1 MYKILILCTGNS
13 CRSQMAHAWLESFL
27 KNKAIIF
34 SSGTKPEKVNPYA
47 IKVMLEKNID
57 ISKNTSNHVSE
68 YDNINFD
75 FVITVCD
82 NARELCPVFPN
93 AKKVIHQSFIDPADV
108 TGEEFIVLNTYRK
121 VRDELKLFLIDFCDK
136 QGLTIKIV

>member
-13 CRSQMAHAWLESFL
+13 CRSQMAHSWLESFL
-27 KNKAIIF
+27 QHKAIIF
-34 SSGTKPEKVNPYA
+34 SAGTKPEKVNTYA
-47 IKVMLEKNID
+47 VKVMLEKNID

-68 YDNINFD
+68 YDDINFD

-93 AKKVIHQSFIDPADV
+93 TKRVIHHSFIDPAEA
-108 TGEEFIVLNTYRK
+108 TGEEHIVLEIYRK
-121 VRDELKLFLIDFCDK
+121 VRDELKLFLIDFCNQ
-136 QGLTIKIV
+136 QGLKRV